1 MKKLLIIAVFF
12 LTSCNSLLS
21 GGFTFNGAN
30 YNYDYY
36 VYNKKLDNSDVHYV
50 LNPTNYSNSNL
61 SEGSY
66 LESVVD
72 FFNDKLKN
80 KITLKNKY
88 KDSNGKIVIPFPIN
102 FDITDEQV
110 QFLKENTDLD
120 YIILSKIVYLNE
132 MNTASLSSLN
142 VKRLQTA
149 SDGAISFIK
158 VLDIKTNIALIEM
171 SCAADVTIN
180 EARDIQTGVREFQSL
195 TIHKDSYSLG
205 DKTMKKLL
213 KKIK

>member
-12 LTSCNSLLS
+12 LTSCSSLLS
-21 GGFTFNGAN
+21 GGFTFNRAN

-61 SEGSY
+61 GEGSY
-66 LESVVD
+66 LKSVVD

-88 KDSNGKIVIPFPIN
+88 KDENGKIVIPFSIN
-102 FDITDEQV
+102 FDITNEQV
-110 QFLKENTDLD
+110 QFLKENTNLD

-142 VKRLQTA
+142 IKRLQTA

-180 EARDIQTGVREFQSL
+180 EARNIQTGVREFQPQ